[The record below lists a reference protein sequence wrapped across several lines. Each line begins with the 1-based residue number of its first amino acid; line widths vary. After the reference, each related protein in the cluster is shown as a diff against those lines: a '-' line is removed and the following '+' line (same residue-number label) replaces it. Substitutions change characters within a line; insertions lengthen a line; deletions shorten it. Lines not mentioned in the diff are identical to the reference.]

1 MSKLAHLAPR
11 PSVTKLQA
19 CPLTASFATTQA
31 LRLSATSYPGAIP
44 GVAIPSYDRD
54 KIQVGVVHFG
64 PGAFHRAHQAYYF
77 DKLLERD
84 PRWGVCAVSLRSPG
98 VRDALEPQDGL
109 YTLAQ
114 LDADT
119 TFRVVGSILEVLVAP
134 EDPPSVF
141 ARLAAPTTRLVTLT
155 VTEKGYTLSPDG
167 GLDENHPDIA
177 HDLANPR
184 EPRSAVGYIVEGLR
198 RRFAAG
204 LAPYA
209 VVACDNLADNGWR
222 LKAAV
227 VAYASKQ
234 DKELANWIDREGH
247 FPRTMVDSI
256 TPATDDALRARVLA
270 ATGLEDAWPIQREAF
285 TQWVVEDVLPADAPD
300 LASVG
305 VILTD
310 DVRGFERAKLRLL
323 NGVHSTLAYAGLLR
337 GHETVFEAVSD
348 PTLAA
353 LARDM
358 MAKDIIPTL
367 TPPRGLDLQGYADAI
382 LARFQNPEIRHLL
395 SQIAWDGSQKL
406 PFRILGTLTETLEA
420 GRSIERLVVPLAAW
434 MRFIAHRAKAGEAIV
449 DPLQERLSAVGA
461 AATGEEKADVAAFL
475 ALDTVF
481 PAALAE
487 NPTFV
492 AALEAAYANLG

>member
-1 MSKLAHLAPR
+1 M
-11 PSVTKLQA
+11 
-19 CPLTASFATTQA
+19 TATSATSPA

-44 GVAIPSYDRD
+44 GTSLPAYNRD
-54 KIQVGVVHFG
+54 KVQVGVVHFG
-64 PGAFHRAHQAYYF
+64 PGAFHRAHQAFYF
-77 DKLLERD
+77 DQLLASD
-84 PRWGVCAVSLRSPG
+84 PRWGICAVSLKSPG
-98 VRDALEPQDGL
+98 VRDALQPQDGL

-114 LDADT
+114 LDAET
-119 TFRVVGSILEVLVAP
+119 TFRVIGSIREVLVAP

-155 VTEKGYTLSPDG
+155 VTEKGYTLSAEG
-167 GLDENHPDIA
+167 GLDEKHPDIV

-184 EPRSAVGYIVEGLR
+184 EPKSAVGYIVEGLR

-227 VAYASKQ
+227 VAFAAKV
-234 DKELANWIDREGH
+234 DADLAAWIEANGS

-256 TPATDDALRARVLA
+256 TPATDDVLRARVQA

-285 TQWVVEDVLPADAPD
+285 TQWVVEDVLPTDGPD

-323 NGVHSTLAYAGLLR
+323 NGVHSTLAYAGILR

-348 PTLAA
+348 PVLEA
-353 LARDM
+353 LARDLM
-358 MAKDIIPTL
+358 TKDIIPTL
-367 TPPRGLDLQGYADAI
+367 TAPRGLDLAEYAEAI
-382 LARFQNPEIRHLL
+382 LARFRNPEIRHYL

-406 PFRILGTLTETLEA
+406 PFRILGALTETLDA
-420 GRSIERLVVPLAAW
+420 GRSIERLAVSLAAW
-434 MRFIAHRAKAGEAIV
+434 MRFVALRAKTGEAIT
-449 DPLQERLSAVGA
+449 DPLHDKLTEIGVGV
-461 AATGEEKADVAAFL
+461 TGDARTDVAAFL
-475 ALDTVF
+475 ALDGVF
-481 PAALAE
+481 PAKLTN

-492 AALEAAYANLG
+492 EAVEKAYADLA

>member
-1 MSKLAHLAPR
+1 M
-11 PSVTKLQA
+11 
-19 CPLTASFATTQA
+19 TASSETSSA

-44 GVAIPSYDRD
+44 GVALPAYDRD
-54 KIQVGVVHFG
+54 KVEIGVVHFG
-64 PGAFHRAHQAYYF
+64 PGAFHRAHQAFYF
-77 DKLLERD
+77 DQLLATD
-84 PRWGVCAVSLRSPG
+84 PRWGICAVSLKSPG

-114 LDADT
+114 LDAET
-119 TFRVVGSILEVLVAP
+119 TFRVIGSIREVLVAP

-141 ARLAAPTTRLVTLT
+141 ARLAAPTTRMVTLT
-155 VTEKGYTLSPDG
+155 VTEKGYTLSAEG
-167 GLDENHPDIA
+167 GLDESHPDIV

-184 EPRSAVGYIVEGLR
+184 EPKSAVGYIVEGLR
-198 RRFAAG
+198 RRHAAG

-227 VAYASKQ
+227 VAFAAKL
-234 DKELANWIDREGH
+234 DADLAAWIEREGR

-285 TQWVVEDVLPADAPD
+285 TQWVVEDVLPSDAPD

-323 NGVHSTLAYAGLLR
+323 NGVHSTLAYAGILR

-348 PTLAA
+348 PALES
-353 LARDM
+353 LARELM
-358 MAKDIIPTL
+358 TQDIIPTL
-367 TPPRGLDLQGYADAI
+367 TAPRGLDLAQYAEAI
-382 LARFQNPEIRHLL
+382 LARFRNPEIRHYL

-420 GRSIERLVVPLAAW
+420 GRSIDRLAIPLAAW
-434 MRFIAHRAKAGEAIV
+434 MRFIALRAKAGEAIT
-449 DPLQERLSAVGA
+449 DPLVEKLTALGA
-461 AATGEEKADVAAFL
+461 ASTGEAKTDVAAFL

-481 PAALAE
+481 PTALAG

-492 AALEAAYANLG
+492 AALEKAYADLA

>member
-1 MSKLAHLAPR
+1 M
-11 PSVTKLQA
+11 
-19 CPLTASFATTQA
+19 TASPETSPA

-44 GVAIPSYDRD
+44 GVILPTYDRD
-54 KIQVGVVHFG
+54 KVQIGVVHFG
-64 PGAFHRAHQAYYF
+64 PGAFHRAHQAFYF
-77 DKLLERD
+77 DALLETD
-84 PRWGVCAVSLRSPG
+84 PRWGVCAVSLKSPG

-114 LDADT
+114 LDAQT
-119 TFRVVGSILEVLVAP
+119 TFRVIGAIREVLVAP

-155 VTEKGYTLSPDG
+155 VTEKGYTLSADG
-167 GLDENHPDIA
+167 GLDESHPDIV
-177 HDLANPR
+177 HDLAHPR

-204 LAPYA
+204 LSPYA

-227 VAYASKQ
+227 
-234 DKELANWIDREGH
+234 LAFAAKIDGDLAAWIEREGS

-285 TQWVVEDVLPADAPD
+285 TQWVIEDVLPADAPD

-323 NGVHSTLAYAGLLR
+323 NGVHSTLAYAGILR
-337 GHETVFEAVSD
+337 GHETVFEAVND
-348 PTLAA
+348 PALES
-353 LARDM
+353 LAREM
-358 MAKDIIPTL
+358 MTKDIIPTL
-367 TPPRGLDLQGYADAI
+367 TAPRGLDLAAYAEAI
-382 LARFQNPEIRHLL
+382 LARFRNPEIRHLL

-406 PFRILGTLTETLEA
+406 PFRILGTLTETLDA
-420 GRSIERLVVPLAAW
+420 GRSIERLAIPLAAW
-434 MRFIAHRAKAGEAIV
+434 MRFVALRAKAGEAIT
-449 DPLQERLSAVGA
+449 DPLADRLAEIGA
-461 AATGEEKADVAAFL
+461 ATTGEAKADVAAFL
-475 ALDTVF
+475 ALDSVF
-481 PAALAE
+481 PSALAT

-492 AALEAAYANLG
+492 AALEKAYTDLG

>member
-1 MSKLAHLAPR
+1 M
-11 PSVTKLQA
+11 
-19 CPLTASFATTQA
+19 TASSETSSA

-44 GVAIPSYDRD
+44 GVALPAYDRD
-54 KIQVGVVHFG
+54 KVQIGVVHFG
-64 PGAFHRAHQAYYF
+64 PGAFHRAHQAFYF
-77 DKLLERD
+77 DQLLAAD
-84 PRWGVCAVSLRSPG
+84 PRWGVCAVSLKSPG

-114 LDADT
+114 LDAET
-119 TFRVVGSILEVLVAP
+119 TFRVIGAIREVLVAP

-141 ARLAAPTTRLVTLT
+141 ARLAAPTTRMVTLT
-155 VTEKGYTLSPDG
+155 VTEKGYTLSAAG
-167 GLDENHPDIA
+167 GLDEGHPDIV

-184 EPRSAVGYIVEGLR
+184 EPKSAVGYIVEGLR
-198 RRFAAG
+198 RRHAAG

-227 VAYASKQ
+227 VAFAAKL
-234 DKELANWIDREGH
+234 DADLAAWIEREGS

-256 TPATDDALRARVLA
+256 TPATDDALRARVLT

-323 NGVHSTLAYAGLLR
+323 NGVHSTLAYVGILR

-348 PTLAA
+348 PALEA

-367 TPPRGLDLQGYADAI
+367 TAPRGLDLTAYAEAI
-382 LARFQNPEIRHLL
+382 LARFRNPEIRHYL

-406 PFRILGTLTETLEA
+406 PFRILGTLTETLDA
-420 GRSIERLVVPLAAW
+420 GRSIERLAIPLAAW
-434 MRFIAHRAKAGEAIV
+434 MRFVALRAKAGEAIT
-449 DPLQERLSAVGA
+449 DPLAETLTALGA
-461 AATGEEKADVAAFL
+461 AATGEAKADVAAFL
-475 ALDTVF
+475 NLETVF
-481 PAALAE
+481 PAALTA
-487 NPTFV
+487 NPSFV
-492 AALEAAYANLG
+492 AALEKAYVDLG